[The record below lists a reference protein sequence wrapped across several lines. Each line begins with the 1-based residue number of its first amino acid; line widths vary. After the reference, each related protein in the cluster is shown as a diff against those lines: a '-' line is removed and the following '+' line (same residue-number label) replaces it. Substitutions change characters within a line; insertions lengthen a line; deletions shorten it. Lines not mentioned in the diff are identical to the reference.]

1 MKYVVT
7 VNGEKFEVEV
17 ERADRRSA
25 GSLSRRPMERGERTS
40 APVQK
45 PAPVVEEPKAAPV
58 EAPAPAATT
67 SSGTANAVVSPM
79 PGVILDLKVKEGD
92 TVTVGQT
99 IVILE
104 AMKMENEIVSEF
116 AGKVTAIKVKKGDN
130 VDTDA
135 VLVEIQ

>member
-40 APVQK
+40 IPVQK
-45 PAPVVEEPKAAPV
+45 PAPAVEEVKAAPV
-58 EAPAPAATT
+58 AAPAATT

>member
-17 ERADRRSA
+17 ERADGRSA
-25 GSLSRRPMERGERTS
+25 GTLSRRPMERGERTS
-40 APVQK
+40 APIQK
-45 PAPVVEEPKAAPV
+45 AAPVAEAPKAAPV
-58 EAPAPAATT
+58 AAPAPATT

-92 TVTVGQT
+92 SVTVGQT

>member
-17 ERADRRSA
+17 ERADGRSA
-25 GSLSRRPMERGERTS
+25 GLSRRPMERGARAA

-45 PAPVVEEPKAAPV
+45 AAPVVEAPKATPAA
-58 EAPAPAATT
+58 APAPAAT

-92 TVTVGQT
+92 MVTVGQA
-99 IVILE
+99 VVVLE

-116 AGKVTAIKVKKGDN
+116 AGKVTSIKVKKGDN

>member
-17 ERADRRSA
+17 ERADGRSA
-25 GSLSRRPMERGERTS
+25 GTLSRRPMERGERTS
-40 APVQK
+40 APIQK
-45 PAPVVEEPKAAPV
+45 AAPVVEAPKAAP
-58 EAPAPAATT
+58 APAVT

>member
-1 MKYVVT
+1 M
-7 VNGEKFEVEV
+7 
-17 ERADRRSA
+17 
-25 GSLSRRPMERGERTS
+25 
-40 APVQK
+40 
-45 PAPVVEEPKAAPV
+45 
-58 EAPAPAATT
+58 
-67 SSGTANAVVSPM
+67 
-79 PGVILDLKVKEGD
+79 
-92 TVTVGQT
+92 GQT

>member
-17 ERADRRSA
+17 ERADGRSS
-25 GSLSRRPMERGERTS
+25 GLSRRPMERGERAA

-45 PAPVVEEPKAAPV
+45 AAPVVEAPKATPAA
-58 EAPAPAATT
+58 APAPAAT
-67 SSGTANAVVSPM
+67 SSVVSPM

-92 TVTVGQT
+92 MVTVGQA
-99 IVILE
+99 VVVLE

-116 AGKVTAIKVKKGDN
+116 AGKVTSIKVKKGDN

>member
-17 ERADRRSA
+17 ERADGRSS
-25 GSLSRRPMERGERTS
+25 GLSRRPMERGER
-40 APVQK
+40 
-45 PAPVVEEPKAAPV
+45 AA
-58 EAPAPAATT
+58 APAPAAT

-92 TVTVGQT
+92 MVTVGQA
-99 IVILE
+99 VVVLE

-116 AGKVTAIKVKKGDN
+116 AGKVTSIKVKKGDN

>member
-17 ERADRRSA
+17 ERADGRSA

-40 APVQK
+40 APV
-45 PAPVVEEPKAAPV
+45 VEAPKAAPV
-58 EAPAPAATT
+58 AAPAPAAT
-67 SSGTANAVVSPM
+67 SSGSANAVLSPM

-92 TVTVGQT
+92 MVTVGQA
-99 IVILE
+99 VVVLE

>member
-17 ERADRRSA
+17 ERADGRSS
-25 GSLSRRPMERGERTS
+25 GLSRRPMERGERAA

-45 PAPVVEEPKAAPV
+45 AAKATPAA
-58 EAPAPAATT
+58 APAPAAT

-92 TVTVGQT
+92 MVTVGQA
-99 IVILE
+99 VVVLE

-116 AGKVTAIKVKKGDN
+116 AGKVTSIKVKKGDN